1 MTVLV
6 YFELILIWN
15 FAKRLLIYSY
25 LWIVQLFRWLWRN
38 VHFDWARIASYLA
51 IITTYKV
58 VIAVELNLKMTTFQ
72 FVKITKKEMKAT
84 TEIPWIFYHLAFTN
98 QELDHWIT
106 IFFVK
111 NNEEFVYRFKQST
124 RVEGKENITF
134 QLDT

>member
-1 MTVLV
+1 MLV

-15 FAKRLLIYSY
+15 FAKMLLIYSY

-58 VIAVELNLKMTTFQ
+58 VIAVELNLKMSTFQ

-84 TEIPWIFYHLAFTN
+84 KEIPWIFYHLAFTN
-98 QELDHWIT
+98 QELDHWLQ
-106 IFFVK
+106 FFLSRKRK
-111 NNEEFVYRFKQST
+111 NLST
-124 RVEGKENITF
+124 GSNNLLEWKGKKILCFN
-134 QLDT
+134 

>member
-15 FAKRLLIYSY
+15 FAKMLLIYSY

-38 VHFDWARIASYLA
+38 VHFDWARIASCLA

-72 FVKITKKEMKAT
+72 FVKITKKEMKAMK
-84 TEIPWIFYHLAFTN
+84 EIPWIFYHLAFTN
-98 QELDHWIT
+98 QELDHWIK
-106 IFFVK
+106 IFFVTEK
-111 NNEEFVYRFKQST
+111 EEFVYRFKQPT

-134 QLDT
+134 QSDT